1 LGGIQ
6 RWIWEEKLFE
16 IKLQRFCHG
25 NPSMNS
31 TTNTLHF
38 QQVWLPHK
46 KSDDAEIWREASTPP
61 KKELIEVWHK
71 SNDGFG
77 RNNYLK

>member
-1 LGGIQ
+1 
-6 RWIWEEKLFE
+6 
-16 IKLQRFCHG
+16 
-25 NPSMNS
+25 MNS